1 MVALGTAAGEWTK
14 KMVFQWCIS
23 NHLYGWIIVSWLGWV
38 CKRQDES
45 AFKHFHL
52 WCGFFLPREVIIP
65 DKRGRCLRRRI
76 METYWPSQI
85 FTYNLFDNKAQPRP
99 LCCVLQ
105 APCLS
110 KLHTNYKNT
119 QTSNRSVTEGARKN
133 VWCTKSTDF
142 TWAKL
147 ISWHRKASSSDI
159 AGLVWTCAVLI
170 MLQSLPRF
178 PEISWTC
185 CDFVC
190 LVRLSVAIRWRVG
203 WNCFVP
209 EMIVLGAM
217 NILTEAINRFL

>member
-1 MVALGTAAGEWTK
+1 M
-14 KMVFQWCIS
+14 
-23 NHLYGWIIVSWLGWV
+23 SWLGWV

-119 QTSNRSVTEGARKN
+119 QTSNRSVTEGPRKN
-133 VWCTKSTDF
+133 VWCTKLTINTLQFSQAHVLTQGSIIF
-142 TWAKL
+142 RYCWSGL
-147 ISWHRKASSSDI
+147 
-159 AGLVWTCAVLI
+159 LVWTCAVLI

-209 EMIVLGAM
+209 EMIVLAAM